1 MPTLKEFK
9 CIMAARGTR
18 YFLLMINLT
27 IFLLVSVVSCSTTE
41 KKPAGIL
48 PKPEMVRIL
57 TDIYAAE
64 RKIEKIG
71 LQPDT
76 NKIIFQN
83 FKHRIFEKNGTSD
96 SLFKLSFDYYVDRP
110 KELQEIYTALVDS
123 VSLKEQRLE
132 ATTVPPP

>member
-1 MPTLKEFK
+1 
-9 CIMAARGTR
+9 
-18 YFLLMINLT
+18 MITLT
-27 IFLLVSVVSCSTTE
+27 IFLQVLVVSCGTTE
-41 KKPAGIL
+41 KKPEGIL

-76 NKIIFQN
+76 NKIIFEN
-83 FKHRIFEKNGTSD
+83 FERRIFEKNGTSD
-96 SLFKLSFDYYVDRP
+96 SLFKISFDYYVDRP

>member
-1 MPTLKEFK
+1 MTV
-9 CIMAARGTR
+9 RGTR
-18 YFLLMINLT
+18 YFLLMITLT
-27 IFLLVSVVSCSTTE
+27 IFLQVLVVSCGTTE
-41 KKPAGIL
+41 KKPEGIL

-76 NKIIFQN
+76 NKIIFEN
-83 FKHRIFEKNGTSD
+83 FERRIFEKNGTSD
-96 SLFKLSFDYYVDRP
+96 SLFKISFDYYVDRP